1 MNKFVTLISSNGN
14 EALKRRA
21 ATIAQNAE
29 VAQQNLVNNLK
40 QRKIEIDLK
49 IADLTDL
56 APDSSVSL
64 RPGNKDWDAK
74 KWVADLQQAKQDKYS
89 VEIQLKLAEET
100 YNEYFR
106 ENS

>member
-21 ATIAQNAE
+21 TTIAQNAE

-74 KWVADLQQAKQDKYS
+74 KWVNDLQQAKQDRYS
-89 VEIQLKLAEET
+89 IEIQLKLAEET
-100 YNEYFR
+100 YNEYFG
-106 ENS
+106 EKA

>member
-74 KWVADLQQAKQDKYS
+74 KWVADLQQAKQDRYS

>member
-21 ATIAQNAE
+21 DTIAQNAE

-74 KWVADLQQAKQDKYS
+74 KWVADLQKAKQDKYA